1 MQYAAI
7 PARFWWCTSRS
18 GGPLVEQ
25 GTHFIDLARY
35 LCGEVDA
42 ASIHGIAI
50 GADDSSG
57 LGHLAAIPASVQEE
71 TIPGGDRIPRASV
84 TTWRFANG
92 GLGVLNHALL
102 LQGHAY
108 ENAITIWADGLSIEW
123 LAPYTP
129 QTRLLVRVGGSDETV
144 TLTFEGDDM
153 YRSEDCAFLDAV
165 TTAKATRARKAAT
178 PRGTAPGTPAASTL
192 PPSPAGGS
200 QPGSGAAAAAGS
212 TPTGKDAAALT
223 AADECSCH
231 TAACASCQGRI
242 LSSFEDATR
251 TYLLSCQLRDSLQ
264 LGPQAAAGKAQAA
277 GGS

>member
-1 MQYAAI
+1 
-7 PARFWWCTSRS
+7 
-18 GGPLVEQ
+18 VEQ

-42 ASIHGIAI
+42 ATIHGIAI
-50 GADDSSG
+50 GADDASG
-57 LGHLAAIPASVQEE
+57 LGRLAAIPASVQEE
-71 TIPGGDRIPRASV
+71 TIPGVDRIPRASV
-84 TTWRFANG
+84 TSWRFENG

-144 TLTFEGDDM
+144 TVTFEGDDM

-165 TTAKATRARKAAT
+165 TTAKASRTRKAAT
-178 PRGTAPGTPAASTL
+178 PRGAVSASTAAL
-192 PPSPAGGS
+192 PLTLSPAGGS
-200 QPGSGAAAAAGS
+200 QPGSGAAAAAAEG
-212 TPTGKDAAALT
+212 PATGKEGALS
-223 AADECSCH
+223 AADDCSCH

-251 TYLLSCQLRDSLQ
+251 TYMLSCQLRDSLQ
-264 LGPQAAAGKAQAA
+264 LGAQAAAGKAQAA
-277 GGS
+277 GSS